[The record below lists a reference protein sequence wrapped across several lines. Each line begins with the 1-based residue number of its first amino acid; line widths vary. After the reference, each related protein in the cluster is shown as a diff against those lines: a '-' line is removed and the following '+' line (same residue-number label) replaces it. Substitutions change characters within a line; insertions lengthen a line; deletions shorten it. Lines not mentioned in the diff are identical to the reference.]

1 MVDGK
6 SFKGITLGI
15 IKEAFV
21 CCVYSWCCTEF
32 VRNAQ
37 TDNVNNASFPGK
49 EKKNTR
55 KSLNH

>member
-49 EKKNTR
+49 EKKIPG
-55 KSLNH
+55 KV